1 LARKALYKH
10 ATQVNTSSYPDDG
23 SSPVGTNEWNE
34 DPDPNGMLGFTPQTS
49 TVTISSGVATI
60 TDSVTV
66 VAAESSTSDT
76 LDKVATTNT
85 NEYDLLWLFAD
96 TGDTITLTHTA
107 SPSAA
112 GHIFTVSGANETLS
126 TTKPTILIRKGS
138 YWYGYGGGTVSDG
151 SITTAKLAA
160 DAVTGAKIAD
170 DTIDSE
176 HYAATSIDNEHLAD
190 DAVGAA
196 ELASDA
202 VVTASVVDLNITTA
216 KIAAD
221 AVTAAKLADDAVVT
235 ANVVDLNITTGKI
248 AADAITAAKIADD
261 AIDSEHYTDGSVDL
275 AHLSAD
281 SVDGSKIADDAIDSE
296 HYTDGSI
303 DTAHIADDQITLAK
317 IASGTDGEMI
327 TWDASGNPA
336 AVAVGTATHV
346 LTSNGAGAAPT
357 FQAASG
363 VALGTEESQISG
375 ADSTTINAAANTL
388 YSFAHYVPT
397 THLWYRVK
405 GFEWYNG
412 GTVAG
417 NCICR
422 LYTWCPNDGQF
433 SLLAWST
440 ELPCSGTNATQRND
454 EVASCI
460 VKGGTGVTML
470 MGFDNTSQTLK
481 SPGGTQV
488 SGAETYSTNPE
499 LVFPFG
505 WANSGTN
512 PRMKIYYE
520 GLS

>member
-1 LARKALYKH
+1 MARKALYKH
-10 ATQVNTSSYPDDG
+10 ATQVDATTYPDDG
-23 SSPVGTNEWNE
+23 SSPVGTTEWNA
-34 DPDPNGMLGFTPQTS
+34 DPDPQGMLGVTPATS
-49 TVTISSGVATI
+49 TITIASGVATI
-60 TDSVTV
+60 TDSITV

-235 ANVVDLNITTGKI
+235 ANIVDLNVTTGKI
-248 AADAITAAKIADD
+248 AADAVTGAKIADD
-261 AIDSEHYTDGSVDL
+261 AIDSEHYTNGSVDL

-281 SVDGSKIADDAIDSE
+281 SVDGTKIADDAIDSE

-303 DTAHIADDQITLAK
+303 DNAHIADDQIDSEHYADGSIDLAHMSSESVDEDNLH
-317 IASGTDGEMI
+317 ISNAGSNGEFLSKQ
-327 TWDASGNPA
+327 SGNSGGLTWASAGGGATAVHAFTNTTTTGYLGTASSFGSVGAGDRDIYIKKIDSNNEGVFTKIWKNGA
-336 AVAVGTATHV
+336 AVEV
-346 LTSNGAGAAPT
+346 
-357 FQAASG
+357 Q
-363 VALGTEESQISG
+363 
-375 ADSTTINAAANTL
+375 
-388 YSFAHYVPT
+388 
-397 THLWYRVK
+397 
-405 GFEWYNG
+405 
-412 GTVAG
+412 
-417 NCICR
+417 
-422 LYTWCPNDGQF
+422 
-433 SLLAWST
+433 LA
-440 ELPCSGTNATQRND
+440 
-454 EVASCI
+454 
-460 VKGGTGVTML
+460 
-470 MGFDNTSQTLK
+470 
-481 SPGGTQV
+481 
-488 SGAETYSTNPE
+488 
-499 LVFPFG
+499 
-505 WANSGTN
+505 
-512 PRMKIYYE
+512 
-520 GLS
+520 

>member
-10 ATQVNTSSYPDDG
+10 ATQVDATTYPDDG
-23 SSPVGTNEWNE
+23 SSPVGTTEWNA
-34 DPDPNGMLGFTPQTS
+34 DPDPQGMLGVTPATS
-49 TVTISSGVATI
+49 TITIASGVATI
-60 TDSVTV
+60 TDSITV

-235 ANVVDLNITTGKI
+235 ANIVDLNVTTGKI
-248 AADAITAAKIADD
+248 AADAVTGAKIADD
-261 AIDSEHYTDGSVDL
+261 AIDSEHYTNGSVDL

-281 SVDGSKIADDAIDSE
+281 SVDGTKIADDAIDSE

-303 DTAHIADDQITLAK
+303 DNAHIADDQIDSEHYADGSIDLAHMSSESVDEDNLH
-317 IASGTDGEMI
+317 ISNAGSNGEFLSKQ
-327 TWDASGNPA
+327 SGNSGGLTWASAGGGATAVHAFTNTTTTGYLGTASSFGSVGAGDRDIYIKKIDSNNEGVFTKIWKNGA
-336 AVAVGTATHV
+336 AVEV
-346 LTSNGAGAAPT
+346 
-357 FQAASG
+357 Q
-363 VALGTEESQISG
+363 
-375 ADSTTINAAANTL
+375 
-388 YSFAHYVPT
+388 
-397 THLWYRVK
+397 
-405 GFEWYNG
+405 
-412 GTVAG
+412 
-417 NCICR
+417 
-422 LYTWCPNDGQF
+422 
-433 SLLAWST
+433 LA
-440 ELPCSGTNATQRND
+440 
-454 EVASCI
+454 
-460 VKGGTGVTML
+460 
-470 MGFDNTSQTLK
+470 
-481 SPGGTQV
+481 
-488 SGAETYSTNPE
+488 
-499 LVFPFG
+499 
-505 WANSGTN
+505 
-512 PRMKIYYE
+512 
-520 GLS
+520 

>member
-1 LARKALYKH
+1 MARKALYKH
-10 ATQVNTSSYPDDG
+10 ATQVDATTYPDDG
-23 SSPVGTNEWNE
+23 SSPVGTTEWNA
-34 DPDPNGMLGFTPQTS
+34 DPDPQGMLGVTPATS
-49 TVTISSGVATI
+49 TITIASGVATI

-235 ANVVDLNITTGKI
+235 ANVVDLNVTTGKIAADAVTAAKLADDAVVTANVVDLNITTGKI

-261 AIDSEHYTDGSVDL
+261 VINSEHYAAASIDNE
-275 AHLSAD
+275 HL
-281 SVDGSKIADDAIDSE
+281 ADDAV
-296 HYTDGSI
+296 G
-303 DTAHIADDQITLAK
+303 IAELSAT
-317 IASGTDGEMI
+317 
-327 TWDASGNPA
+327 
-336 AVAVGTATHV
+336 GTASSSTF
-346 LTSNGAGAAPT
+346 LRGDNSWTAAGV
-357 FQAASG
+357 S
-363 VALGTEESQISG
+363 LGTEESEISG
-375 ADSTTINAAANTL
+375 ADAGTITAGANTL
-388 YSFAHYVPT
+388 YAFAHTVPG
-397 THLWYRVK
+397 THLWYRVS

-422 LYTWCPNDGQF
+422 LYTHNPNDGQF
-433 SLLAWST
+433 SLSAWST
-440 ELPCSGTNATQRND
+440 EIACSGTDSTQRNS
-454 EVASCI
+454 EVSSCVI
-460 VKGGTGVTML
+460 KGGTSVAFL
-470 MGFDNTSQTLK
+470 IGFSSTSQTLK
-481 SPGGTQV
+481 SPNFTQV
-488 SGAETYSTNPE
+488 AGAETYSTNPE

-512 PRMKIYYE
+512 PRVKIYYE